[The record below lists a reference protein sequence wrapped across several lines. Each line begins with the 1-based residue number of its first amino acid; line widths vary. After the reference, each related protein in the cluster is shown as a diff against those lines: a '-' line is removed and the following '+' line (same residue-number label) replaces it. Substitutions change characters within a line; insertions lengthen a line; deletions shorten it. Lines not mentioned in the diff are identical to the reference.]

1 MRMVADDKAR
11 DVAAQFH
18 REYLHLFSGSRWD
31 ATRKDAT
38 IFPEFSE
45 QVVPDMIGE
54 TEMLFD
60 DVFASTGSFQDLLTT
75 NTGYVTAA
83 TAPLYGLDP
92 TEFGD
97 TPTAHEF
104 PAGERPGFLTR
115 VGFLSAYSA
124 QTRTSPILRGA
135 FILKE
140 VIGIDPG
147 MPDPAATM
155 AELPSGPDL
164 DTNRKRVEAQ
174 TSGAPCNTC
183 HTPFINPPGFV
194 LEAFDSTGRA
204 QTAEAS
210 TGAAIDTGAD
220 VYFSRE
226 SDPQPVSNPAELM
239 AGIAASPSAQ
249 RFYAQRWVSFAYD
262 RELTPQDICT
272 VDAVAASAVAPD
284 YSIQDLL
291 VDLTQSDYFLTR
303 SHEEV
308 TQ

>member
-1 MRMVADDKAR
+1 MGCATAYYLRKADPAIRVAVIEKDPSYRFNSTVLSD
-11 DVAAQFH
+11 
-18 REYLHLFSGSRWD
+18 GN
-31 ATRKDAT
+31 TRLQVNLPET
-38 IFPEFSE
+38 ILISQYGLEVLKTFSE
-45 QVVPDMIGE
+45 DMAVGDRRPDPAFRQEGNLFTFDPDGME
-54 TEMLFD
+54 TALAGLALQQEM
-60 DVFASTGSFQDLLTT
+60 GC
-75 NTGYVTAA
+75 
-83 TAPLYGLDP
+83 
-92 TEFGD
+92 
-97 TPTAHEF
+97 
-104 PAGERPGFLTR
+104 
-115 VGFLSAYSA
+115 
-124 QTRTSPILRGA
+124 
-135 FILKE
+135 
-140 VIGIDPG
+140 
-147 MPDPAATM
+147 PAATM